1 MGAAG
6 SVGEI
11 AATGPGPFPGQAGPP
26 LGPRGIGRHRRRR
39 ATRGGAPKAGEEW
52 PIRGRG
58 ARVGGGGEMGDEEG
72 RGVCAEVLLG
82 HPGFGCINQ
91 PNRRFACSKAGKIL
105 L

>member
-26 LGPRGIGRHRRRR
+26 LGQRGIGRHLRRR

-58 ARVGGGGEMGDEEG
+58 ARVGGGGEVMG
-72 RGVCAEVLLG
+72 
-82 HPGFGCINQ
+82 
-91 PNRRFACSKAGKIL
+91 
-105 L
+105 